1 MDQSHKLT
9 CWACRDDFFF
19 FFKEGQKEWKTCK
32 NVGPSLFQLLYSC
45 RDQFACFPYISS
57 SACTSSTPTTPD
69 KKNKKMKRPLLRGN
83 HSSVGLSAPRSLISC
98 GTTSESAC
106 RAAITQALGALGR
119 RKMDLEGICG
129 QSSPSLLCIRRHG
142 TSTALVQVSSDPTPT
157 FTSFAFHLF
166 VLSGAVLDGCKKI

>member
-1 MDQSHKLT
+1 MLAPVCSG
-9 CWACRDDFFF
+9 C
-19 FFKEGQKEWKTCK
+19 
-32 NVGPSLFQLLYSC
+32 
-45 RDQFACFPYISS
+45 
-57 SACTSSTPTTPD
+57 STPAGTNLLAFHTFPAVPAPPQPPQPLT
-69 KKNKKMKRPLLRGN
+69 KKYKKMKRPLLRGN

-98 GTTSESAC
+98 GTTSESTC

-129 QSSPSLLCIRRHG
+129 QSSPSLLCTRRHG
-142 TSTALVQVSSDPTPT
+142 TSTALVQVSSHPTPT